1 MQDPAQIAQLVAAR
15 QKEILDEVLPRLI
28 PAPQDPMSD
37 PLVTI
42 RMRELELKQL
52 TEQRKAEMDK
62 AQLMMDTA
70 AQRQKA
76 VTDSARL
83 DLQEQIAE
91 DRTDVNRERIAVQQ
105 RAAMIKAQGG
115 V

>member
-1 MQDPAQIAQLVAAR
+1 MNR
-15 QKEILDEVLPRLI
+15 
-28 PAPQDPMSD
+28 
-37 PLVTI
+37 
-42 RMRELELKQL
+42 
-52 TEQRKAEMDK
+52 
-62 AQLMMDTA
+62 QLMMDTA
-70 AQRQKA
+70 SQRQKA

-115 V
+115 T